1 VPRLPAD
8 RFVELVG
15 EYARIGFDDAERAT
29 RATLQTLGERIDRGE
44 AQQIADRLPAEIA
57 PWIATS
63 GPAERFDVHAFLR
76 KTAEREG
83 VGIEEAERHAH
94 AVFDV
99 LRYVAEDE
107 FDDLM
112 AELPKDF
119 APLLDRVPL
128 REVPSAERFLE
139 RVSERTGLDRDEAE
153 RATAAVL
160 ETLAER
166 IAGGEVR
173 DLISR
178 LPARFHE
185 PLEEGDERSGGKAV
199 PMSLEG
205 FIARVAEREG
215 VDEFRARDH
224 ARAVLATLHEQ
235 VGDDEWTDVTA
246 ELPREYDEVV
256 G

>member
-1 VPRLPAD
+1 VSRLPAD

-44 AQQIADRLPAEIA
+44 
-57 PWIATS
+57 
-63 GPAERFDVHAFLR
+63 
-76 KTAEREG
+76 
-83 VGIEEAERHAH
+83 
-94 AVFDV
+94 
-99 LRYVAEDE
+99 
-107 FDDLM
+107 
-112 AELPKDF
+112 
-119 APLLDRVPL
+119 
-128 REVPSAERFLE
+128 
-139 RVSERTGLDRDEAE
+139 
-153 RATAAVL
+153 
-160 ETLAER
+160 
-166 IAGGEVR
+166 VR

-185 PLEEGDERSGGKAV
+185 PLEEGGERSGGKAV
-199 PMSLEG
+199 PMSLGG

>member
-1 VPRLPAD
+1 VPRLQAN
-8 RFVELVG
+8 RFIELVG
-15 EYARIGFDDAERAT
+15 EYARIGFDAAERAT
-29 RATLQTLGERIDRGE
+29 RATLETLGERIDRGE
-44 AQQIADRLPAEIA
+44 AQQIADRLPPQIA
-57 PWIATS
+57 PWIASS
-63 GPAERFDVHAFLR
+63 GPAEGFDVDEFLR
-76 KTAEREG
+76 RVAEREG
-83 VGIEEAERHAH
+83 VDIEEAERHVH

-99 LRYVAEDE
+99 LRYVVEDE
-107 FDDLM
+107 FDDIV

-128 REVPSAERFLE
+128 REVPSAEVFLQ

-160 ETLAER
+160 ETLAAR

-185 PLEEGDERSGGKAV
+185 ALKRGDASSQGKAV
-199 PMSLEG
+199 PMSLDD

-215 VDEFRARDH
+215 VDESQARDH
-224 ARAVLATLHEQ
+224 ARAVLTTLREV
-235 VGDDEWTDVTA
+235 VGHDEWSDVTV
-246 ELPREYDEVV
+246 ELPREYDAVLA
-256 G
+256 